1 MPSNKISRWTFFINF
16 FCIYI
21 DGSQLDNLM
30 VSLIMCSSIGW
41 IMQTSKNLFPLILM
55 LVTIWQKKWF
65 IHLFHHMVYI
75 CKVGIHFSY
84 GTYLVIN
91 NSYPLKIF
99 SKRYSFLAGLSLSG
113 MPHVTDTL
121 WNSILTKLK
130 NAKILIMGT
139 TERMTL
145 KIHVDHLIDAISKNC
160 PNLERLEFRY
170 N

>member
-1 MPSNKISRWTFFINF
+1 
-16 FCIYI
+16 
-21 DGSQLDNLM
+21 
-30 VSLIMCSSIGW
+30 
-41 IMQTSKNLFPLILM
+41 
-55 LVTIWQKKWF
+55 
-65 IHLFHHMVYI
+65 
-75 CKVGIHFSY
+75 
-84 GTYLVIN
+84 
-91 NSYPLKIF
+91 
-99 SKRYSFLAGLSLSG
+99 

-170 N
+170 NDIIKIKYYLNSIQETHRLLSIFSYRWDNDTLRFSDKNQKAVDMLRTKCLQMQSLVLSDGKLYEIMRGNFERADRRAVIRTGVNCKVTTHYLLTNYEEMLFT